1 MLSGPPPTLATKI
14 WWKDPENRWKGAKW
28 RKSISPTQ
36 KRTNMKW
43 GFSICFMWSWRTI
56 SCPKWNRKANRQ
68 YRKNAQTLNFR
79 RNLRPLKSL
88 KIFTSV
94 SILIVLSHLLRKFVS
109 RADGY
114 FCSTNFWFFW
124 NSSSVLS
131 RFFRIVFGIVSEYPK
146 FYDWFFIIFNAQKVQ
161 DSLSFD
167 FC

>member
-43 GFSICFMWSWRTI
+43 GFRICFMWSWRTI

-79 RNLRPLKSL
+79 RNLRPLKRL
-88 KIFTSV
+88 NFKNFTSV
-94 SILIVLSHLLRKFVS
+94 SIPIDKKNYLTSFENLYQEPTDIFARQIFDYFETVLVFSAVFFSEVFS
-109 RADGY
+109 AS
-114 FCSTNFWFFW
+114 FPNMQNFM
-124 NSSSVLS
+124 
-131 RFFRIVFGIVSEYPK
+131 I
-146 FYDWFFIIFNAQKVQ
+146 
-161 DSLSFD
+161 D
-167 FC
+167 FS